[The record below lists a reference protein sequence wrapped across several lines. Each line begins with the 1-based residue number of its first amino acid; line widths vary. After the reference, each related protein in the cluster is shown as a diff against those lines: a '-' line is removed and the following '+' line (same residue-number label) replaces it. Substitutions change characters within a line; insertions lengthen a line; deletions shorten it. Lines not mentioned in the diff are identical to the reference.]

1 MKAPAAF
8 FPIVFALGAMM
19 LAPEAGA
26 QQGPTAIDKCQTIF
40 HPGSYKLV
48 TDLVSTGGN
57 CLVIAANNVTIDL
70 AGFSISGNGTGAG
83 VSAIGGTS
91 CEASLSGT
99 GRSQISTLRY
109 SLRRLTALSWRDCAF
124 PASAPLPA
132 ALG

>member
-1 MKAPAAF
+1 VKAPAAF

-83 VSAIGGTS
+83 VSAIGGDLLRGIAVRNGS
-91 CEASLSGT
+91 IANFDVEVLLEAADGSIVEGLRLSG
-99 GRSQISTLRY
+99 LR
-109 SLRRLTALSWRDCAF
+109 
-124 PASAPLPA
+124 PLPA